1 MLLGAGQVTLTDCT
15 ISGNSAP
22 VGGGFDTYAVLQLTS
37 CHHQRQFGLRR
48 AAASTTRA
56 PRTRRPLD
64 LDRYDRRRRHGPRR
78 RRQRHRRRRRDFVT
92 GGYNLIG
99 TGGSGGITGGSDGN
113 LVAADPNLGR

>member
-48 AAASTTRA
+48 AAASTTTSTWYA
-56 PRTRRPLD
+56 TGHSTS
-64 LDRYDRRRRHGPRR
+64 DRYDRRR
-78 RRQRHRRRRRDFVT
+78 QRDFWRV
-92 GGYNLIG
+92 
-99 TGGSGGITGGSDGN
+99 
-113 LVAADPNLGR
+113 RQ